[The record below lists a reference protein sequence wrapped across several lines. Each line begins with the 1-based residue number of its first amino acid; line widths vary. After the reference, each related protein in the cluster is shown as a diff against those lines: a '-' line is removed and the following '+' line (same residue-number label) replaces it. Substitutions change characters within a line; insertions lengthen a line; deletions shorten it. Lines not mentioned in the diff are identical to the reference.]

1 MDLLRNRK
9 SASNIK
15 HLGQKPIISENQDD
29 DICAIC
35 MGSYENM
42 SHPNE
47 CFHKYCF
54 GCLEEWT
61 KIKPECPL
69 CLKKITSI
77 IHSFQIDGTSEKYSL
92 PQPDAQPVD
101 QIKNVIYRL
110 LIILWI
116 HIIVSGL
123 FILFKWNFVLSTL
136 ELLITFTLYAI
147 FSILLILCIIE

>member
-1 MDLLRNRK
+1 MENLRNQK
-9 SASNIK
+9 SASNVK
-15 HLGQKPIISENQDD
+15 PLDQKLITSENQDE

-77 IHSFQIDGTSEKYSL
+77 THSIRIDGTSEKYLL
-92 PQPDAQPVD
+92 PQPSIFK
-101 QIKNVIYRL
+101 QIKNYFNWAL
-110 LIILWI
+110 LSLLMWIII
-116 HIIVSGL
+116 P
-123 FILFKWNFVLSTL
+123 VLMFYIS
-136 ELLITFTLYAI
+136 LLGVN
-147 FSILLILCIIE
+147 LIGKFPYW

>member
-1 MDLLRNRK
+1 MVNIDR
-9 SASNIK
+9 SASNNK
-15 HLGQKPIISENQDD
+15 PLDQKPITSENQDE

-54 GCLEEWT
+54 GCLKEWS

-77 IHSFQIDGTSEKYSL
+77 THSIRIDGISEKYLL
-92 PQPDAQPVD
+92 PQPSIFK
-101 QIKNVIYRL
+101 QIKNYFNWASLSL
-110 LIILWI
+110 LIKIA
-116 HIIVSGL
+116 GG
-123 FILFKWNFVLSTL
+123 
-136 ELLITFTLYAI
+136 
-147 FSILLILCIIE
+147 